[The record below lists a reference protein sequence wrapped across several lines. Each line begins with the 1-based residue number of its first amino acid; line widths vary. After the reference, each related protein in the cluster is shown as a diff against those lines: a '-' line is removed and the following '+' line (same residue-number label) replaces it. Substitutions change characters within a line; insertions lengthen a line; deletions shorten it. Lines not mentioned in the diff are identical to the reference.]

1 VTYQHVVWI
10 WMENHTYGSVI
21 GSPRAPYQ
29 TALAH
34 ACATAT
40 RYVTVGSP
48 SLPNYVGATSGTTF
62 GIGDDAGPASHP
74 ISADNLFRQVR
85 DAGGSA
91 RSYEE
96 SMPSACATSSR
107 ARYAVKHNPAA
118 YYVGG
123 GDRAACRVDDV
134 PLSQLGT
141 DLAAGHLP
149 TFSFVTP
156 DLCDDTHDC
165 SVATG
170 DAWLRSWV
178 TRLLGGAD
186 YRAGT
191 TAVVIV
197 YDEYTPVPNV
207 FVAPSVVAGTVVT
220 ATVDHYALLRAT
232 EEMLG
237 VPVLLGHA
245 ATAPDLRRMLG
256 L

>member
-1 VTYQHVVWI
+1 
-10 WMENHTYGSVI
+10 MENHSYRSVI
-21 GSPRAPYQ
+21 GTSRAPYQ
-29 TALAH
+29 TMLAH

-40 RYVTVGSP
+40 SYATVGSP
-48 SLPNYVGATSGTTF
+48 SLPNYIGATAGSTF
-62 GIGDDAGPASHP
+62 GIGDDAGPAAHQ

-96 SMPSACATSSR
+96 SMPSPCALSSGG
-107 ARYAVKHNPAA
+107 RYAVKHNPAA
-118 YYVGG
+118 YFVGG
-123 GDRAACRVDDV
+123 ADRGACRVDDV
-134 PLSQLGT
+134 PLSELAT
-141 DLAAGHLP
+141 DVATGHLP

-165 SVATG
+165 SVSTG

-178 TRLLGGAD
+178 PKLLGSAD

-191 TAVVIV
+191 TALVIV

-207 FVAPSVVAGTVVT
+207 FIAPSVVPGTVVT
-220 ATVDHYALLRAT
+220 AAVDHYALLRGT

-237 VPVLLGHA
+237 LATFLGRA
-245 ATAPDLRRMLG
+245 ARAPDLRHLIG